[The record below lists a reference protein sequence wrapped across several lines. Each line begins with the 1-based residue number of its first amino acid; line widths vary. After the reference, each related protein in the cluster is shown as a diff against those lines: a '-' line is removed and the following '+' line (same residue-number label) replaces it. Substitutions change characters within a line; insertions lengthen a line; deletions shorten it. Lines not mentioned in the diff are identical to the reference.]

1 MSSASSNQ
9 GKIGNQVLYR
19 PVMEDTTFS
28 FGRAYSSGGT
38 KRNMFKYRS
47 ENTHDAERGTMD
59 GPEV

>member
-1 MSSASSNQ
+1 
-9 GKIGNQVLYR
+9 
-19 PVMEDTTFS
+19 MEDTTFS